1 MDSSDGLA
9 QIAMDG
15 SISTLIIGLGN
26 PGDQY
31 ARTRHNVGFMTV
43 DFLARET
50 GVERWSTEC
59 RSRVCRSTIAGK
71 RVVLA
76 KPLTYMN
83 LSGLALQMLIAEHRL
98 ELKDVVL
105 IVDDFNLPFGK
116 IRLRA
121 GGSAGGHHGLESVIR
136 ALATEEFLR
145 IRLGIGE
152 EIAPADK
159 AEFVLS
165 EFPPGRKSELSD
177 MIIRAG
183 EAVKLLL
190 SDGAARA
197 MCVFN
202 A

>member
-1 MDSSDGLA
+1 M
-9 QIAMDG
+9 AME
-15 SISTLIIGLGN
+15 SVTTNLIVGLGN
-26 PGDQY
+26 PGGQY

-43 DFLARET
+43 DVLAREA
-50 GVERWSTEC
+50 GADLWST
-59 RSRVCRSTIAGK
+59 VCRSLVCPAVIAG
-71 RVVLA
+71 RPVILA

-83 LSGLALQMLIAEHRL
+83 LSGPAIQMLLLEHRL

-105 IVDDFNLPFGK
+105 IVDDFSLPFGR
-116 IRLRA
+116 IRLRT

-152 EIAPADK
+152 ENAPADK

-165 EFPPGRKSELSD
+165 DFPPEREPELID
-177 MIIRAG
+177 MIHRAG
-183 EAVKLLL
+183 EAVKTLL
-190 SDGAARA
+190 SDGVAKA
-197 MCVFN
+197 MSLFN